1 MPEKLIP
8 TKTELLE
15 YANVP
20 VKIAAAYLGI
30 SDQAVRWGIRYG
42 DLPIGTAIKSRCN
55 IPPSRLIAY
64 KEGMDEE
71 ERISAE
77 LKTISKLMEA
87 GLVCFD
93 DILGLVTQKI

>member
-1 MPEKLIP
+1 MPEKVVP

-20 VKIAAAYLGI
+20 VKVAAAYLGI

-42 DLPIGTAIKSRCN
+42 DLPIGTALKSRCN
-55 IPPSRLIAY
+55 IPPSRLISY
-64 KEGMDEE
+64 KEGLDEG

-77 LKTISKLMEA
+77 LKTVSKLMES

-93 DILGLVTQKI
+93 DIIGLVGQKV